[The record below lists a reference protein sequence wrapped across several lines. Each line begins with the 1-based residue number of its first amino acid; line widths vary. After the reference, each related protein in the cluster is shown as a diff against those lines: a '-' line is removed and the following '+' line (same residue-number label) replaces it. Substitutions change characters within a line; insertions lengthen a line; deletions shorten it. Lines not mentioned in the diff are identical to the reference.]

1 MSSQEMT
8 MSAAV
13 ESSKPASL
21 GKIAAAAYIGTAL
34 EWYDFFLFGTM
45 AAIVFAPLFFPGNDP
60 SLSMISAF
68 LSFGVGFIARPVGA
82 VIFGHIG
89 DKYGRRSALVIT
101 IALMGVATTLIGVL
115 PTFAT
120 AGMLAPV
127 LLTLLR
133 AVQGVATGGEWGG
146 ATLMAIE
153 NAPKEKRGFYAA
165 IVQIGAPTGTLL
177 SSGAVAL
184 AASLPGDAFLD
195 WAWRVPFLVSI
206 VLVVLAVWLRWN
218 IDETPEFKKLAAQ
231 KQTEALPVIEVLRGV
246 PGRLLIGIAA
256 YLFSNAGFFII
267 TTFMIGYVTR
277 TLEMPSTVI
286 LQALTI
292 GAVAQMVVLALAGKL
307 ADRIGAGRTVALGY
321 LISLLLAFPIFALVD
336 TRDSTLITLAMVC
349 GIGLASIAYAPIG
362 ALLTQLF
369 PARLH
374 YSGLGLSA
382 NLAGLIAGFM
392 PAVAT
397 WFLMLADNQSWGPAT
412 LLAAIAFV
420 SLVGTLLAMRVI
432 KKDASN
438 AVGE

>member
-1 MSSQEMT
+1 M
-8 MSAAV
+8 
-13 ESSKPASL
+13 
-21 GKIAAAAYIGTAL
+21 
-34 EWYDFFLFGTM
+34 
-45 AAIVFAPLFFPGNDP
+45 
-60 SLSMISAF
+60 
-68 LSFGVGFIARPVGA
+68 
-82 VIFGHIG
+82 
-89 DKYGRRSALVIT
+89 
-101 IALMGVATTLIGVL
+101 
-115 PTFAT
+115 
-120 AGMLAPV
+120 
-127 LLTLLR
+127 
-133 AVQGVATGGEWGG
+133 QGVATGGEWGG
-146 ATLMAIE
+146 ATLMAME
-153 NAPKEKRGFYAA
+153 NAPKHKRGFYAA

-206 VLVVLAVWLRWN
+206 MLVGLAVWLRWN

-336 TRDSTLITLAMVC
+336 TKDSTLITLAMVC

-392 PAVAT
+392 PAAAT

-420 SLVGTLLAMRVI
+420 SLAGTLLAMRVI